1 VAVAATATAEARR
14 GGGVVVA
21 ALVGGAGDRAESE
34 GPDGL
39 EQVGDDGEAAAA
51 R

>member
-1 VAVAATATAEARR
+1 MAATATAEARR

-21 ALVGGAGDRAESE
+21 ALVGGGGERADCE
-34 GPDGL
+34 GPNDL
-39 EQVGDDGEAAAA
+39 EQVGDEGEAAAA